1 MGYEA
6 ECTLRIHGRTA
17 RGTARLEH
25 KDLVFRGPFRLAI
38 PLADVR
44 QATADRNTLTIYY
57 GADAAELEI
66 GDAAARW
73 AQRISSPP
81 SRLQKLGVKHGMRVV
96 LIGIA
101 DRTFRQEIE
110 SAGADVATGPA
121 GADLVFLAVERAS
134 DLDRIRPLAGAI
146 APDGAVWVVRRKG
159 PAAAVS
165 ERDSMTAGKRAGLV
179 DVKVVAFSETHTA
192 EKYVIPRN
200 ARPRAAQPARPD
212 RPAPARRTHGSAPS
226 RGRT

>member
-6 ECTLRIHGRTA
+6 DCTLRIQGRSA

-44 QATADRNTLTIYY
+44 QATADGNTLTIRY
-57 GADAAELEI
+57 GADAVELDI

-73 AQRISSPP
+73 AQRIISPP
-81 SRLQKLGVKHGMRVV
+81 SRLQKLGIKQGMRVV

-101 DRTFRQEIE
+101 DRTFRQEVA
-110 SAGADVATGPA
+110 SGGAEVAARPA
-121 GADLVFLAVERAS
+121 GADIVFLGVERAS
-134 DLDRIRPLAGAI
+134 DLDRLRPLAAAI

-165 ERDSMTAGKRAGLV
+165 ERDSMAAGKRAGLV

-200 ARPRAAQPARPD
+200 ARPRAVKPARPD

-226 RGRT
+226 RART